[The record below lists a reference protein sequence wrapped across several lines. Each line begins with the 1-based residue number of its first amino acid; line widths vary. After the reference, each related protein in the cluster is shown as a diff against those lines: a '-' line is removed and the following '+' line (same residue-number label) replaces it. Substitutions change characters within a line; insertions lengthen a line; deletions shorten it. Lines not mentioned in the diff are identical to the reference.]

1 MTTSNLGRIA
11 IVPKGSWVAG
21 TYKALDLV
29 RYNGSTYIAKVTT
42 TALPTNTT
50 DWTLVVTDG
59 INLTSIDISTS
70 VATGILPVA
79 KGGTGLS
86 TITANS
92 LMLGNGTSSPQ
103 LIAPGDTG
111 NILISDGTTWASGAP
126 PVTLPTQTGNS
137 GKYLTTNGTSAAWS
151 TISSGLA
158 STPVKTSAY
167 TAAAYELVR
176 ANTTTGAF
184 TVTLPASP
192 IDGAQVGVIDIAKTF
207 GSYPLTLAPGVG
219 ATIEGDSTS
228 MLLDVNGAYV
238 AFVYTTSL
246 TNWRLLTIPL
256 TPNGIISNGG
266 LSPTTVKTANYSTS
280 GNELVR
286 CNTTS
291 GAFSV
296 TMPAAPL
303 DGAIIGFVD
312 INNTF
317 ATNNLTILPAG
328 KTIEGDATSYVLDMS
343 GVYVT
348 VIYSSTTNNWRLLE
362 TPTASP
368 TASIGKSI
376 AMSIAFGG

>member
-1 MTTSNLGRIA
+1 MS
-11 IVPKGSWVAG
+11 K
-21 TYKALDLV
+21 K
-29 RYNGSTYIAKVTT
+29 
-42 TALPTNTT
+42 
-50 DWTLVVTDG
+50 
-59 INLTSIDISTS
+59 
-70 VATGILPVA
+70 
-79 KGGTGLS
+79 LS
-86 TITANS
+86 TILGGGTAS
-92 LMLGNGTSSPQ
+92 SGSTGTGTLVLATSPGLSGNVLTS
-103 LIAPGDTG
+103 
-111 NILISDGTTWASGAP
+111 NGTTWVSSTP
-126 PVTLPTQTGNS
+126 TSPLPSVSGNS
-137 GKYLTTNGTSAAWS
+137 GKYLTTDGTTTSWS

-158 STPVKTSAY
+158 STPVQTAAY

-184 TVTLPASP
+184 TVTLPATP
-192 IDGAQVGVIDIAKTF
+192 VDGAQVGVIDIAKTF
-207 GSYPLTLAPGVG
+207 GSYPLILAPGVG

-228 MLLDVNGAYV
+228 MLLDVNGAFV

-266 LSPTTVKTANYSTS
+266 LSPTTVQTANYSTS

-328 KTIEGDATSYVLDMS
+328 KTIEGSAVSYVLSTNGMYAS
-343 GVYVT
+343 FVYN
-348 VIYSSTTNNWRLLE
+348 STTSNWKILQAPVSA
-362 TPTASP
+362 PTQ
-368 TASIGKSI
+368 SIGKTI